1 MGVITE
7 ELFFEKWKQACG
19 LGGLQNALVST
30 WNSAPDYTRTVLG
43 AVGGG
48 QAGGCSSVV
57 ELIKHSL
64 GSEIDLHREYYCADA
79 IYYYKKDN
87 ISKKSV
93 WVNHIAVHLEHE
105 NVIAKSLEEIA
116 QLQTQPGDLNVLVTY
131 PSFAKDDT
139 EQISRQL
146 KLYVDGI
153 NDRFLSCKPCGTLL
167 VIFGYMSASGKS
179 IDWQGYK
186 LSGRNFVRL

>member
-1 MGVITE
+1 MPMP
-7 ELFFEKWKQACG
+7 
-19 LGGLQNALVST
+19 S
-30 WNSAPDYTRTVLG
+30 
-43 AVGGG
+43 
-48 QAGGCSSVV
+48 
-57 ELIKHSL
+57 
-64 GSEIDLHREYYCADA
+64 
-79 IYYYKKDN
+79 N

-131 PSFAKDDT
+131 PSFTKDDT

-146 KLYVDGI
+146 KVYVDGI
-153 NDRFLSCKPCGTLL
+153 NDKFLSCKPCGTLL